1 MNCPLIIPEAE
12 NGGKTRRSH
21 SREKVRGSAKEMVS
35 SRRVAWSFTHSLRSP
50 QGTATL
56 PHYNCSIKFL
66 FPTWSQ
72 VFKSKY
78 HAFFL
83 KLHLVSRLM
92 YFMSSID
99 DPYLLMLQRGT
110 LRKLRTCTCVCDWV
124 TLLCPRKLTEHWKP
138 ATLEKI
144 KIIIKKRKRKS

>member
-78 HAFFL
+78 HAFFKITFSFTSHVFYVFNRWPVSANAPKRNL
-83 KLHLVSRLM
+83 KKTEDLHVCVWLGHLAVPKKT
-92 YFMSSID
+92 D
-99 DPYLLMLQRGT
+99 GT
-110 LRKLRTCTCVCDWV
+110 LETSYAGKN
-124 TLLCPRKLTEHWKP
+124 KNHY
-138 ATLEKI
+138 
-144 KIIIKKRKRKS
+144 KKRKRKS